1 MEPCRV
7 RDVARD
13 SCLLTAGLASY
24 PVWQV
29 VLLYEIFMMLVQI
42 VMLNLL
48 IAFMA
53 QLLGQ
58 LRTNAQLMAHFERA
72 ILVIEQE
79 QMLMSRRNLE
89 QRKEQQRKEQRGLRW
104 VES

>member
-1 MEPCRV
+1 MTRAW
-7 RDVARD
+7 RDVTV
-13 SCLLTAGLASY
+13 LKTAGACFLI
-24 PVWQV
+24 WQV
-29 VLLYEIFMMLVQI
+29 ILLYEIFMMLVQI

-58 LRTNAQLMAHFERA
+58 LRANAQLMAHYERA

-89 QRKEQQRKEQRGLRW
+89 QRKEQQRKGQRGLR
-104 VES
+104 

>member
-1 MEPCRV
+1 
-7 RDVARD
+7 
-13 SCLLTAGLASY
+13 
-24 PVWQV
+24 V
-29 VLLYEIFMMLVQI
+29 VLLYESFMMLVQI

-89 QRKEQQRKEQRGLRW
+89 QRKEQQRKEQRGLRR
-104 VES
+104 VGSK